1 MLQQEGAGFLGKAV
15 LRHAGSSVGVTLR
28 YLRNVATPVYV
39 IEWLRY
45 GTKEST
51 MKISFDI
58 DCTPEEAR
66 RFFGLPDVSPVN
78 DAFVKELTKRAGEM
92 AQEMDAG
99 KLMEQWMSAG
109 VQGFGD
115 IQEAFME
122 QFAKAQGGKD

>member
-1 MLQQEGAGFLGKAV
+1 
-15 LRHAGSSVGVTLR
+15 
-28 YLRNVATPVYV
+28 
-39 IEWLRY
+39 
-45 GTKEST
+45 

-66 RFFGLPDVSPVN
+66 RFFGMPDVSPVN
-78 DAFVKELTKRAGEM
+78 DAFIKELTKRAGEM

-99 KLMEQWMSAG
+99 KLMEQWMSSG

-115 IQEAFME
+115 IQKAFME